1 MDNLKYKG
9 YIGTVEY
16 SAVNNCLFG
25 KVEGMVKDS
34 ITYEGQSITELKTDF
49 EHAIDSY
56 LEGCEELGIK
66 PRKAYSGTL
75 NIRIPSEIHCQIAIK
90 AKQTGRSINAII
102 NDALENQLNLSH

>member
-49 EHAIDSY
+49 
-56 LEGCEELGIK
+56 
-66 PRKAYSGTL
+66 
-75 NIRIPSEIHCQIAIK
+75 
-90 AKQTGRSINAII
+90 
-102 NDALENQLNLSH
+102 